1 MVSYSIVSIMSPC
14 DVFVRRRSITIF
26 VMVIPIPM
34 TIHQPKI
41 MHRISN
47 LPHSSDDPSLS
58 QPSHHPIYHPSPG
71 TSHRTRRLS
80 LARSL
85 WLVCGLQCRHVDG
98 QFHCQTSYPLCF
110 IEHDGETK
118 ICEFRVMSPYLFL
131 PVCPSALFL
140 SLL

>member
-1 MVSYSIVSIMSPC
+1 MVSYSIVNMSPC
-14 DVFVRRRSITIF
+14 DAFVRRRSITISYSNDYPPTKNNASN
-26 VMVIPIPM
+26 PIAS
-34 TIHQPKI
+34 
-41 MHRISN
+41 RIY
-47 LPHSSDDPSLS
+47 LPHSLLRSPAIIN
-58 QPSHHPIYHPSPG
+58 HHPSSPC

-98 QFHCQTSYPLCF
+98 QFHCQTSSPLCF

-131 PVCPSALFL
+131 PVCPSAAFL
-140 SLL
+140 PLL